1 MKSLIKKLLLE
12 ESNKLLL
19 FEELSLLIEK
29 ELVIGASLKKKL
41 DNINKPFADKL
52 LGYLSSDKIPDKVTI
67 DSIDYT
73 PDDDKTL
80 TGYFKDREGGIKA
93 RKFKIGKLLD
103 YIGIPTSEFKGYEIE
118 ELISH
123 LKKGTTEDFK
133 LVDGED
139 ILKAYHCDNY
149 DEGETM
155 GSCMRYEAAQSYLKI
170 YVDNPDS
177 VKCLVL
183 INPNNGKVRGRALIW
198 HMDNDQYFM
207 DRVYVTNDAYRNLF
221 NIYKEENNI
230 SNRANSTVTL
240 ENGGKYKKYPY
251 MDEFEY
257 YSPSNSELSTSDDY
271 EDSIRLQDT
280 GGGHVPAGVYID
292 YGKYKGKY
300 VNEDNAYY
308 ISYKTSDGNREGY
321 AHEDDIID
329 IDGKVYL
336 TDDCIKTYDGEWV
349 FRYDEN
355 ETVVELTA
363 GNYEGEYAKLDD
375 TIELEPNHYSEGQFI
390 TTEDDYITLDDDLYD
405 IPYAFES
412 DTVMTYTDKVVIK
425 DDAIILY
432 EPHYGEYNYA
442 HVDEATKIEVD
453 GYGYV
458 WILND
463 DLDEFEEKEN
473 ERKES
478 DKNIDLEELEQNLKD
493 GLITQNEYDEF
504 KKRKLNSVNET
515 KIMKPLIKRLLREG
529 LEETNLFE
537 TLLGE
542 VTSNLDFS
550 TFKMNDTLN
559 PEIWVD
565 ENSIDPEI
573 QKTLLNIAKD
583 YYSELKLN
591 IPILDITLTGSL
603 ANYNWS
609 KYSDV
614 DLHIIFDANE
624 LGEDKDMIKEL
635 LDIRTRAWNLK
646 HDIKVKGFD
655 VELYLQ
661 PEDQPHH
668 STGVYSLLN
677 DEWVTEPE
685 RVDVNLDKETITKK
699 YNSIIKSIEEIQKD
713 MDEDKFDYV
722 VKQLDKLKERIKK
735 MRQSGLDSGG
745 EFSSENIVFK
755 LLRRNDIMKK
765 IDDML
770 VKAYDKS
777 VSLDQ

>member
-1 MKSLIKKLLLE
+1 MKSLIKKLLKE
-12 ESNKLLL
+12 ESNKVLL

-29 ELVIGASLKKKL
+29 ELEIGPNLKKKL
-41 DNINKPFADKL
+41 NNINKPFADKL

-67 DSIDYT
+67 DAIDYT
-73 PDDDKTL
+73 ENDDKTI
-80 TGYFKDREGGIKA
+80 TGFFKDREGNVKS
-93 RKFKIGKLLD
+93 RPFKIGKLLD
-103 YIGIPTSEFKGYEIE
+103 YIGVPRNEFKGYEIE
-118 ELISH
+118 ELISY
-123 LKKGTTEDFK
+123 LKKGSIEDFK

-183 INPNNGKVRGRALIW
+183 INPNNNKVRGRALIW

-207 DRVYVTNDAYRNLF
+207 DTIYVTNNQYRNLF
-221 NIYKEENNI
+221 NIYAEQHNI
-230 SNRANSTVTL
+230 GNRANSSVTL
-240 ENGGKYKKYPY
+240 ENGGEYDEYPY
-251 MDEFEY
+251 MDTFEY
-257 YSPSNSELSTSDDY
+257 YTPHKGLLSTDGYDDT
-271 EDSIRLQDT
+271 SIRLRDT
-280 GGGHVPAGVYID
+280 GGGHAPAGIYIELGDHAGEYVDEDEAVYLS
-292 YGKYKGKY
+292 YRTPSGY
-300 VNEDNAYY
+300 VQ
-308 ISYKTSDGNREGY
+308 GY
-321 AHEDDIID
+321 AHQDDIVPV
-329 IDGKVYL
+329 DGEMYL
-336 TDDCIKTYDGEWV
+336 VDDCEKMYDGEWV
-349 FRYDEN
+349 FKHGDDYY
-355 ETVVELTA
+355 VELTH
-363 GNYEGEYAKLDD
+363 GRYEGEYAKLYDI
-375 TIELEPNHYSEGQFI
+375 IELENNYYGDGQYI
-390 TTEDDYITLDDDLYD
+390 TNEDDYERLDEDIYD
-405 IPYAFES
+405 IPYALS
-412 DTVMTYTDKVVIK
+412 DDTVETYDDKRIMA
-425 DDAIILY
+425 DDAVQLY
-432 EPHYGEYNYA
+432 KRQYGEGKFA
-442 HVDEATKIEVD
+442 HMDNCTSVTTIEGEDVYILSDDEDA
-453 GYGYV
+453 
-458 WILND
+458 
-463 DLDEFEEKEN
+463 FEEMEN
-473 ERKES
+473 ERREG
-478 DKNIDLEELEQNLKD
+478 DENIDLSELEQNLKD
-493 GLITQNEYDEF
+493 GLITQNEYEQF
-504 KKRKLNSVNET
+504 KKRKLNSVNEN
-515 KIMKPLIKRLLREG
+515 KLMKPLIKKLLREG
-529 LEETNLFE
+529 LEEVNLFE

-542 VTSNLDFS
+542 VTSKLDFS
-550 TFKMNDTLN
+550 SFKMNDTLN

-565 ENSIDPEI
+565 ENTIDPEI
-573 QKTLLNIAKD
+573 QKNLLKIAKD
-583 YYSELKLN
+583 YYGELKLD

-624 LGEDKDMIKEL
+624 LGKDKDMIKDL
-635 LDIRTRAWNLK
+635 LDIKTRAWNLK

-699 YNSIIKSIEEIQKD
+699 YNSILKSIEEIQKD
-713 MDEDKFDYV
+713 MDEDKFENV

>member
-1 MKSLIKKLLLE
+1 
-12 ESNKLLL
+12 
-19 FEELSLLIEK
+19 
-29 ELVIGASLKKKL
+29 
-41 DNINKPFADKL
+41 
-52 LGYLSSDKIPDKVTI
+52 
-67 DSIDYT
+67 
-73 PDDDKTL
+73 
-80 TGYFKDREGGIKA
+80 
-93 RKFKIGKLLD
+93 
-103 YIGIPTSEFKGYEIE
+103 
-118 ELISH
+118 
-123 LKKGTTEDFK
+123 
-133 LVDGED
+133 
-139 ILKAYHCDNY
+139 
-149 DEGETM
+149 
-155 GSCMRYEAAQSYLKI
+155 
-170 YVDNPDS
+170 
-177 VKCLVL
+177 
-183 INPNNGKVRGRALIW
+183 
-198 HMDNDQYFM
+198 
-207 DRVYVTNDAYRNLF
+207 
-221 NIYKEENNI
+221 
-230 SNRANSTVTL
+230 
-240 ENGGKYKKYPY
+240 
-251 MDEFEY
+251 
-257 YSPSNSELSTSDDY
+257 
-271 EDSIRLQDT
+271 
-280 GGGHVPAGVYID
+280 VPAGVYIE
-292 YGKYKGKY
+292 YGDHEGEY
-300 VNEDNAYY
+300 VDEDDASY
-308 ISYKTSDGNREGY
+308 ISYKTPDGYREGY
-321 AHEDDIID
+321 AHNDDIIP
-329 IDGKVYL
+329 IDGSFYL

-363 GNYEGEYAKLDD
+363 GRYEGEHAKLDD
-375 TIELEPNHYSEGQFI
+375 TIELEPNHYGEGQFI
-390 TTEDDYITLDDDLYD
+390 TTEDDYIRLDDDLYD
-405 IPYAFES
+405 IPYAFDS

-425 DDAIILY
+425 DDAIRLY

-442 HVDEATKIEVD
+442 HVDEATKIDIE

-458 WILND
+458 WVLND

-565 ENSIDPEI
+565 ENTIDPEI

-614 DLHIIFDANE
+614 DLHIIFDTNK
-624 LGEDKDMIKEL
+624 LGEDKDMVKEL

-646 HDIKVKGFD
+646 HNIKVKGFD

-661 PEDQPHH
+661 SEDETHH
-668 STGVYSLLN
+668 STGVYSLKRK
-677 DEWVTEPE
+677 EWVTEPE

-699 YNSIIKSIEEIQKD
+699 YNSILKSIEEIQKD
-713 MDEDKFDYV
+713 MNEDKFKDV
-722 VKQLDKLKERIKK
+722 VKQLDKLKDRIKK

-745 EFSSENIVFK
+745 EFSSENIAFK

>member
-1 MKSLIKKLLLE
+1 MKNLIKKLLKE
-12 ESNKLLL
+12 ESNKVLL

-29 ELVIGASLKKKL
+29 ELEIGPNLKKKL
-41 DNINKPFADKL
+41 NNINKPFADKL
-52 LGYLSSDKIPDKVTI
+52 LSYLSSDKIPDKVTI
-67 DSIDYT
+67 DAIDYT
-73 PDDDKTL
+73 ENDDKTI
-80 TGYFKDREGGIKA
+80 TGFFKDREGNVKS
-93 RKFKIGKLLD
+93 RPFKIGKLLD
-103 YIGIPTSEFKGYEIE
+103 YIGVPRNEFKGYEIE
-118 ELISH
+118 ELISY
-123 LKKGTTEDFK
+123 LKKGSIEDFK

-183 INPNNGKVRGRALIW
+183 INPNNNKVRGRALIW

-207 DRVYVTNDAYRNLF
+207 DIIYVTNNQYKNLF
-221 NIYKEENNI
+221 NIYAEQHNI
-230 SNRANSTVTL
+230 GNRANSSVTL
-240 ENGGKYKKYPY
+240 ENGGEYDEYPY
-251 MDEFEY
+251 MDTFEY
-257 YSPSNSELSTSDDY
+257 YTPHKGLLSTDGYDDT
-271 EDSIRLQDT
+271 SIRLRST
-280 GGGHVPAGVYID
+280 SGGYEESGTIIDLGDHAGERVD
-292 YGKYKGKY
+292 
-300 VNEDNAYY
+300 EDEAYY
-308 ISYKTSDGNREGY
+308 LSYRTPSGYIEGY
-321 AHEDDIID
+321 AHQDDIIAV
-329 IDGKVYL
+329 DGESYL
-336 TDDCIKTYDGEWV
+336 VDDCEKMYDGEWV
-349 FRYDEN
+349 FKHGDDYY
-355 ETVVELTA
+355 VELTY
-363 GNYEGEYAKLDD
+363 GRYEGENAKYDD
-375 TIELEPNHYSEGQFI
+375 VIELENNYYGDGQYI
-390 TTEDDYITLDDDLYD
+390 TNEDDYVRLDDDIYE
-405 IPYAFES
+405 IPYALS
-412 DTVMTYTDKVVIK
+412 DDTVETYNGKTIIK

-432 EPHYGEYNYA
+432 EPHYGDTAYA
-442 HVDEATKIEVD
+442 HPDDCSEVSIKD
-453 GYGYV
+453 FGGAWV
-458 WILND
+458 LDD
-463 DLDEFEEKEN
+463 DLDEFQEK
-473 ERKES
+473 
-478 DKNIDLEELEQNLKD
+478 
-493 GLITQNEYDEF
+493 GLIDEMTH
-504 KKRKLNSVNET
+504 SVMESRN
-515 KIMKPLIKRLLREG
+515 LIKKLLREG
-529 LEETNLFE
+529 LEEVNLFE

-542 VTSNLDFS
+542 VTSKLDFS
-550 TFKMNDTLN
+550 SFKMNDTLN

-565 ENSIDPEI
+565 ENTIDPEI
-573 QKTLLNIAKD
+573 QKNLLKIAKD
-583 YYSELKLN
+583 YYGELKLD

-624 LGEDKDMIKEL
+624 LGKDKDMIKDL
-635 LDIRTRAWNLK
+635 LDIKTRAWNLK

-699 YNSIIKSIEEIQKD
+699 YNSILKSIEEIQKD
-713 MDEDKFDYV
+713 MDEDKFENV